1 MVVQPRSPQEPN
13 MKAVPR
19 SFRSQGMRPKF
30 PSENSKERCETVA
43 VANKSGAA
51 QTNMI
56 EDINQPFMG
65 ISWGYDEDMGIK

>member
-1 MVVQPRSPQEPN
+1 
-13 MKAVPR
+13 
-19 SFRSQGMRPKF
+19 MRPKF